1 MGLPPDEATRGEA
14 KPARR
19 FMAATRLRGR
29 PCARRAR
36 SARAKELQFLPS
48 ALINIPRV
56 VLQTKA
62 HSVLGDQLNPLSPL
76 PPHEGHCSTP
86 H

>member
-1 MGLPPDEATRGEA
+1 MGPDRDEAPRGEA
-14 KPARR
+14 KTPRR
-19 FMAATRLRGR
+19 FIAAARLRGR
-29 PCARRAR
+29 PCARAR
-36 SARAKELQFLPS
+36 DGAAILPS

-76 PPHEGHCSTP
+76 PPHEGHCSTLP